1 MERRLAAI
9 LAADLVAYSRLM
21 GVDEEGTL
29 ARLGALRASLVEPG
43 IAAHRGRIVKTT
55 GDGFLAEFASALD
68 AVNFAVA
75 LQRDLALQAERES
88 DRPPLALRIGINVG
102 DVIVESGDIYGDGV
116 NIAARLEGIAR
127 SGGICISRTV
137 RDQLRGESGFG
148 FRPDGAHKLKN
159 IDRPVDVWRWEPGA
173 AGKAPEL
180 PGDVAD
186 ARPAIAVLRFQN
198 MGGDPEQDY
207 FADGLAEDLIT
218 SLSKLAQL
226 TVIARNSSFSY
237 SGRAVKVQ
245 EIARDLGVRYLVEGS
260 VRRAGSRVRVTA
272 QLIDCQDG
280 SHLWAERYDRELTD
294 IFELQDEVTREIVGS
309 LLVKLAPAEAKR
321 LKTQGAASV
330 EAYELFLKG
339 RELHYRYT
347 RADNAEAR
355 ALLEAS
361 RRLDPG
367 FAPAAAFLCTVL
379 IAAYINA
386 WVDDPEAA
394 LATAHDIGCEAVAL
408 DQGLPYA
415 HVALGNACLWMR
427 QHERALAE
435 LAEAIAV
442 DPNFADAYMLLGW
455 ALHFAGRPEEGIPQ
469 IERGMR
475 LDPNYAP
482 LRSHWLA
489 QALFLAGRF
498 EEAAGQLRK
507 RLTSQPHSDVSR
519 ALLASVYGH
528 LGMPEAAQAEW
539 AELLRIEPDFSVER
553 RRRIMP
559 YRNAADFDRFPEG
572 LRKAGI
578 AA

>member
-29 ARLGALRASLVEPG
+29 ARLGALRASLVDPG

-55 GDGFLAEFASALD
+55 GDGFLADFASALD

-75 LQRDLALQAERES
+75 LQQDLAVQAGREGE
-88 DRPPLALRIGINVG
+88 RPPLTLRIGINVG
-102 DVIVESGDIYGDGV
+102 DVIFEGGDIYGDGV
-116 NIAARLEGIAR
+116 NIAARLEGIAWP
-127 SGGICISRTV
+127 GGICISRTV
-137 RDQLRGESGFG
+137 HDHLRGESGIG
-148 FRPDGAHKLKN
+148 FRPDGAHRLKN
-159 IDRPVDVWRWEPGA
+159 IDRPVEVWRWEPGSPGA
-173 AGKAPEL
+173 APQSSW
-180 PGDVAD
+180 DVAD
-186 ARPAIAVLRFQN
+186 AKLAMAVLRFQN
-198 MGGDPEQDY
+198 MSGDPEQDY

-218 SLSKLAQL
+218 SLSKLAEL

-260 VRRAGSRVRVTA
+260 VRRAGNRVRVTA
-272 QLIDCQDG
+272 QLVDCQDG
-280 SHLWAERYDRELTD
+280 GHLWAEHYDRDLTD
-294 IFELQDEVTREIVGS
+294 IFEVQDEVTREIVGS
-309 LLVKLAPAEAKR
+309 LAVKLAPGEAKR
-321 LKTQGAASV
+321 LKTQGAASI

-355 ALLEAS
+355 AILEAS
-361 RRLDPG
+361 RRLDPR
-367 FAPAAAFLCTVL
+367 FAPAAAFLCIALT
-379 IAAYINA
+379 AAYINA
-386 WVDDPEAA
+386 WTDDPEAA
-394 LATAHDIGCEAVAL
+394 LASAHAIGREAVAL
-408 DQGLPYA
+408 DRDLPYA
-415 HVALGNACLWMR
+415 HFALGHACLWMR
-427 QHERALAE
+427 QHDLALAE
-435 LAEAIAV
+435 FAEAIAI
-442 DPNFADAYMLLGW
+442 DPNFADGYMLHGW
-455 ALHFAGRPEEGIPQ
+455 GLHFAGRPQEGIPQ
-469 IERGMR
+469 LERGMR
-475 LDPNYAP
+475 LDPNHAP

-489 QALFLAGRF
+489 QAFFIAGRY

-507 RLTSQPHSDVSR
+507 RLASQPHSDVSR

-528 LGMPEAAQAEW
+528 LGMPEAARAEW
-539 AELLRIEPDFSVER
+539 AELLRINPDFSIER

-559 YRNAADFDRFPEG
+559 YRNPSDFDRFPEG

>member
-29 ARLGALRASLVEPG
+29 ARLGALRTSLVEPG

-75 LQRDLALQAERES
+75 LQRDLALQAGGEGERT
-88 DRPPLALRIGINVG
+88 PLTLRIGINVG
-102 DVIVESGDIYGDGV
+102 DVIFESGDIYGDGV

-127 SGGICISRTV
+127 PGGICISRTV
-137 RDQLRGESGFG
+137 HDHLRGESGFG
-148 FRPDGAHKLKN
+148 FRPDGAHSLKN
-159 IDRPVDVWRWEPGA
+159 IDRPVEVWRWEPGA
-173 AGKAPEL
+173 AGAASEP
-180 PGDVAD
+180 PVD
-186 ARPAIAVLRFQN
+186 ATGAKPVIAVLRFQN
-198 MGGDPEQDY
+198 MSGDPEQNY

-237 SGRAVKVQ
+237 NGRAVKVQ
-245 EIARDLGVRYLVEGS
+245 DIARDLGVRYLVEGS
-260 VRRAGSRVRVTA
+260 VRRVGNRVRVTA
-272 QLIDCQDG
+272 QLIDCRDG
-280 SHLWAERYDRELTD
+280 GHLWAEHYDRDLTD
-294 IFELQDEVTREIVGS
+294 IFEVQDEVTRDD
-309 LLVKLAPAEAKR
+309 AKR

-347 RADNAEAR
+347 RADNAEAC

-361 RRLDPG
+361 RRLDPR
-367 FAPAAAFLCTVL
+367 FAPSAAFLCIALT
-379 IAAYINA
+379 AAYINA
-386 WVDDPEAA
+386 WTDDPEAA
-394 LATAHDIGCEAVAL
+394 LAEAHDIGCEAVAL
-408 DQGLPYA
+408 DRDLPYA
-415 HVALGNACLWMR
+415 HLALGNACLWMR
-427 QHERALAE
+427 QHDRALAE

-442 DPNFADAYMLLGW
+442 DPNFADGYMLLGW

-475 LDPNYAP
+475 LDPNHAP

-489 QALFLAGRF
+489 QALFLAGRY
-498 EEAAGQLRK
+498 EEAALQVRK
-507 RLTSQPHSDVSR
+507 RLASQPHSDVSR

-528 LGMPEAAQAEW
+528 LGMSEVAREEW
-539 AELLRIEPDFSVER
+539 AELMRINADFSVER

-559 YRNAADFDRFPEG
+559 YRDPADFDRFPEG